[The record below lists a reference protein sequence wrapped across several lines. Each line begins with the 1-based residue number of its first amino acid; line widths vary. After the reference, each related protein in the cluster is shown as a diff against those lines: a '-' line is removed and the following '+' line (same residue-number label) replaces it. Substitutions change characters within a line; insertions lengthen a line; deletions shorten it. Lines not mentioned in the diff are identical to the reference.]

1 MEARRAGVEIT
12 YNGAAVTAQLMG
24 QYGEFTYT
32 DPASGEADSVDIALN
47 DRDRQWITAWLP
59 TKGDT
64 ITAAINARNWDGEG
78 NNRSLPCG
86 FFILDDF
93 NFTGWPV
100 AGTLS
105 GVSVP
110 ADSSFRESERSQTW
124 ENVTIPEIGKKIA
137 ERAGITLV
145 WDVDGEPFT
154 IKSIEQSQKTDCDFF
169 AELCST
175 YGLATKVYARKIVVY
190 DREAYKAKDPVAK
203 ISEQEIATW
212 TWHTSMAGTY
222 TGGEY
227 TYTDPTTEEEIKVA
241 VGAGTRILKKSGK
254 ADNRADAERK
264 IKAEVANEN
273 HGATALSVS
282 IMGRVDIVAAVC
294 VTLVGLGRFS
304 GKYFVDKA
312 TSHVSASGGYTM
324 DLELSLVE
332 NMTDEVIKD
341 AVQRLVAV
349 KVIDTPAYWEKH
361 YKDVLYLDGLILNMA
376 TRIKVNAGGS
386 SITTVDAA
394 IKVLTDTGVINSP
407 DYWAEKH
414 SSLAYL
420 DTLLV
425 KAANALTE

>member
-1 MEARRAGVEIT
+1 M
-12 YNGAAVTAQLMG
+12 
-24 QYGEFTYT
+24 
-32 DPASGEADSVDIALN
+32 
-47 DRDRQWITAWLP
+47 
-59 TKGDT
+59 
-64 ITAAINARNWDGEG
+64 
-78 NNRSLPCG
+78 
-86 FFILDDF
+86 
-93 NFTGWPV
+93 
-100 AGTLS
+100 
-105 GVSVP
+105 
-110 ADSSFRESERSQTW
+110 
-124 ENVTIPEIGKKIA
+124 
-137 ERAGITLV
+137 
-145 WDVDGEPFT
+145 
-154 IKSIEQSQKTDCDFF
+154 
-169 AELCST
+169 
-175 YGLATKVYARKIVVY
+175 VY

-212 TWHTSMAGTY
+212 AWHTSMAGTY

-273 HGATALSVS
+273 HGATTLSVS

-425 KAANALTE
+425 KAAKALTE